1 MARKQPIERK
11 CVSFRASPMLAT
23 RADAPFHSPGWVFEE
38 KYDGVRILAYREGAK
53 VSLITRNGIDR
64 TGRYAE
70 VAAAVSKLNGDCFCL
85 DGEVVVFDAK
95 KVSRFQLLQRS
106 KGPLRFVVFDCLYAQ
121 GQDFR
126 EKTLVQR
133 RAALE
138 KIARNGDVVLLS
150 RRLPGGGIKAFQTA
164 SRLGFE
170 GVVGK
175 NLASRYTETRSTE
188 WLKVKVH
195 QQDEFVIGGFTAPA
209 GTRSHFGALLLG
221 TYSHGEFLYAGKVG
235 SGFDQKTLRS
245 LYKKLK
251 SLVRSRSSYSL
262 QVPERNVTFL
272 KPQLVAQISYSE
284 WTTDGRLRHPVFLG
298 LRDDKKAKDVR
309 RDG

>member
-1 MARKQPIERK
+1 
-11 CVSFRASPMLAT
+11 MLAT
-23 RADAPFHSPGWVFEE
+23 LADAPFDRPGWVFEE
-38 KYDGVRILAYREGAK
+38 KYDGVRILAYREGVK

-64 TGRYAE
+64 TGRYGE
-70 VAAAVSKLNGDCFCL
+70 VAVAVLKLNGDCFCL

-95 KVSRFQLLQRS
+95 KVSRFQLLQRR
-106 KGPLRFVVFDCLYAQ
+106 KGPLQFVVFDCLYAQ
-121 GQDFR
+121 GRDFR
-126 EKTLVQR
+126 NKTLAER

-138 KIARNGDVVLLS
+138 KIVRNGDVVFLS
-150 RRLPGGGIKAFQTA
+150 RRLPGDGIKAFQTA

-175 NLASRYTETRSTE
+175 NLASRYTENRSME

-195 QQDEFVIGGFTAPA
+195 QQDEFVIGGFTAPGGA
-209 GTRSHFGALLLG
+209 RSHFGALLLG
-221 TYSHGEFLYAGKVG
+221 TYSHGQFLYAGKVG
-235 SGFDQKTLRS
+235 TGFDEKTLQS
-245 LYKKLK
+245 LHNKLK
-251 SLVRSRSSYSL
+251 SLVRPSSPYSL
-262 QVPERNVTFL
+262 QVPEQNVTFL